1 MIKYFIDSIVF
12 SYAQIFFCN
21 RRWFGYV
28 ALLSTFIIPEMGAL
42 GLLGVIISNL
52 LALYLKFDKG
62 KIRDGFYGFNGILFG
77 AAASYYFQLTPFVVF
92 LVIIFLVITFFT
104 SAVLE
109 NYLYTSFNLPGL
121 SLPFIITLYVFFIF
135 ITNFNVIFYK
145 NLKFIDYSF
154 TAILPN
160 LIQHYFKSFS
170 LILFQ
175 SSTITGIILVA
186 AVLLFSRVMFINSI
200 IAFLINYLFLNIIF
214 KNPSDTLIIL
224 TSFNAILTSFALGG
238 SLIIL
243 SKKTSIL
250 LVIATVMIIIFT
262 GFFIKF
268 LTNFYLPVLVLPF
281 NVVVLSTI
289 YSLKFRQDFS
299 ELALLYFKPGSPEEN
314 FYYHQNRKS
323 RFGNF
328 KFLFPELP
336 FFGEWKVSQ
345 AHDGNITHKDKWK
358 YAWDFII
365 EDENNNQYSA
375 LGEKVEDYLCYN
387 IPVTAP
393 LDGEVVRI
401 IDNVSDNKINKP
413 NVKENWGNTIIIDH
427 EQGLFSSLSHLKP
440 QSFKV
445 EEGDKIKKG
454 DVLAHCGNSGRS
466 PVPHLHF
473 QFQLSDKL
481 GDKTHKFPIAYYLE
495 EEENKLSLQ
504 TFEYPKEAAK
514 VRNIAVH
521 STLKNAFDFK
531 LGSEYEFEC
540 KLNEK
545 TFLEKWEVKIDIL
558 NNLYIESD
566 RNAKA
571 YLYPEEKL
579 FYISN
584 FIGNNKSALY
594 YFYLQTIKLPLG
606 YNKDLEWEEEFP
618 VSIVSKNFVRYL
630 SEIFLIVKPL
640 ITAKSFFKFRER
652 ETGEEDF
659 IIESNFISKGNG
671 IFSFYNQ
678 KGNGSITIDNEGFI
692 KSITHTDKQ
701 NSFSSII
708 KNNYLEKL

>member
-1 MIKYFIDSIVF
+1 MTKYFLDSIVF

-21 RRWFGYV
+21 RRWFGYI

-52 LALYLKFDKG
+52 LALYLKFDKE
-62 KIRDGFYGFNGILFG
+62 KIKDGFYGFNGILFG
-77 AAASYYFQLTPFVVF
+77 AAASYYFQLTPFVV
-92 LVIIFLVITFFT
+92 LLIVIFLVITFFT
-104 SAVLE
+104 SAALE

-145 NLKFIDYSF
+145 DLKFIDYSF
-154 TAILPN
+154 TSILPD

-175 SSTITGIILVA
+175 SSTITGIIIAA
-186 AVLLFSRVMFINSI
+186 AVLIFSRVMFVNSI
-200 IAFLINYLFLNIIF
+200 IAFIINYFFLNIIF
-214 KNPSDTLIIL
+214 KNPTDNLIIL

-250 LVIATVMIIIFT
+250 MILSTIMIIVFT
-262 GFFIKF
+262 GFFIKLLSNYF
-268 LTNFYLPVLVLPF
+268 LPVLVLPF
-281 NVVVLSTI
+281 NVVVLATI

-328 KFLFPELP
+328 KFMFPELP
-336 FFGEWKVSQ
+336 FFGAWKVSQ
-345 AHDGNITHKDKWK
+345 AHDGDITHKDKWR

-365 EDENNNQYSA
+365 EDDNNNQYSA
-375 LGEKVEDYLCYN
+375 LGEKVEDYFCYN

-401 IDNVSDNKINKP
+401 IDNVADNKINKP

-427 EQGLFSSLSHLKP
+427 DKGLFSSLSHLKP
-440 QSFKV
+440 GSFKV

-481 GDKTHKFPIAYYLE
+481 GDKTYKFPIAYYLE
-495 EEENKLSLQ
+495 NSENKLSLQ
-504 TFEYPKEAAK
+504 TFEFPKEQAK
-514 VRNIAVH
+514 VRNIEVH
-521 STLKNAFDFK
+521 STLKDAFDFK
-531 LGSEYEFEC
+531 LGSEFEFDC
-540 KLNEK
+540 TLNGE
-545 TFLEKWEVKIDIL
+545 FFSEKWEVKIDIL

-566 RNAKA
+566 RSSKA
-571 YLYPEEKL
+571 FLYAEEKL
-579 FYISN
+579 FYITN
-584 FIGNNKSALY
+584 FIGNEKSALY
-594 YFYLQTIKLPLG
+594 FFYLSAVKIPLG
-606 YNKDLEWEEEFP
+606 YNKGLVWKEELP
-618 VSIVSKNFVRYL
+618 LSIVTKNFIRYF
-630 SEIFLIVKPL
+630 SELFLPL
-640 ITAKSFFKFRER
+640 AQFITAKSNFKFSNRGS
-652 ETGEEDF
+652 TDEDYCIDSDF
-659 IIESNFISKGNG
+659 YVSGKKL
-671 IFSFYNQ
+671 FSFYKESGHGKLSIDKDGCIKTIEFN
-678 KGNGSITIDNEGFI
+678 KGKDIFRSKIKRGNNEI
-692 KSITHTDKQ
+692 
-701 NSFSSII
+701 
-708 KNNYLEKL
+708 